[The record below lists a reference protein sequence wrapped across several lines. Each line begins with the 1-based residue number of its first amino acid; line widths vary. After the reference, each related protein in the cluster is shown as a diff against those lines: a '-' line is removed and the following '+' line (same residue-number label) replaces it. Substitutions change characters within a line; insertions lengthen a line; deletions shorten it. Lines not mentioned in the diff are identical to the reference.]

1 MRVLNINN
9 NYNQNEDD
17 INQIKAAFITN
28 KVPYNWLVKSKKF
41 VNTNLNLMVYL
52 KTLNAEREYLNDLVT
67 ECKKTMLIGPTSTDQ
82 YVVYGKK

>member
-1 MRVLNINN
+1 MEGVILNDIDKLISVLNN
-9 NYNQNEDD
+9 NYKQNGDD

-67 ECKKTMLIGPTSTDQ
+67 ECIKLC
-82 YVVYGKK
+82 

>member
-1 MRVLNINN
+1 MEEVILNDIDKLMSVLNINN

-67 ECKKTMLIGPTSTDQ
+67 ECKKLC
-82 YVVYGKK
+82 

>member
-67 ECKKTMLIGPTSTDQ
+67 ECKKLC
-82 YVVYGKK
+82 